1 MAMQGTFHWLRV
13 QAFCY
18 STEKEELIHDVMEE
32 LVGNDEFDCDISDGE
47 HGNSMIIFK
56 DEMTKQKEFTGL
68 FTRLGE
74 SVRDRLVSD
83 IENRVDED
91 CVFYLRLDKQKAVA
105 GEYRIAHHG
114 DVISVTGKVASHPA
128 RKEIAVKNLTEF
140 LESLTFTPV

>member
-1 MAMQGTFHWLRV
+1 MQGTFHWLRV

-128 RKEIAVKNLTEF
+128 RKEIAVKNLTAF

>member
-1 MAMQGTFHWLRV
+1 MQGTFHWLRV